1 MKTFKW
7 TCPSNIAFVKYWG
20 KKPHQIPCNASLSM
34 TLSKAFTKLSLDL
47 QPKKFKSSEI
57 ECDYY
62 FEGKKNEKFEHRVR
76 EFLKAQQVHF
86 PFLEEFALHFQSKN
100 SFPHS
105 TGIASSASAFG
116 AIALTLC
123 DAKNQ
128 LSEVE
133 MSPNFM
139 QEASNIARL
148 GSGSACRSLF
158 PSYALWGQTKDI
170 ANSSDEYAIPITDV
184 HLNFQNMC
192 DAILI
197 VDAAPKKVSSSLGH
211 SLMNNHPYAAQR
223 FIQANQRVSEMIS
236 VLANGDY
243 ERFIQLTESE
253 ALTLHAMMLTSNDYY
268 LLMRPNT
275 LVIIEKIFE
284 FRQET
289 KIPIC
294 FTLDAGPNIHLLYP
308 NSYQEQVEAFLSSEL
323 KNHIQEIMWDKIGL
337 GPQNNH

>member
-1 MKTFKW
+1 MKKFTW
-7 TCPSNIAFVKYWG
+7 TCPSNIALIKYWG

-34 TLSKAFTKLSLDL
+34 TLSKASTELSLELHSKDS
-47 QPKKFKSSEI
+47 KSSEI

-76 EFLKAQQVHF
+76 EFLQTQQVHF
-86 PFLEEFALHFQSKN
+86 PFLKDFALHFQSKN

-116 AIALTLC
+116 AIALALC

-128 LSEVE
+128 LSGVE
-133 MSPNFM
+133 KNSNFM
-139 QEASNIARL
+139 QEASNIARQ

-158 PSYALWGQTKDI
+158 PSYALWGKVEDVT
-170 ANSSDEYAIPITDV
+170 NSSDEYAIPITDV

-197 VDAAPKKVSSSLGH
+197 VDSAPKKVSSSLGH

-223 FIQANQRVSEMIS
+223 FVQANQRVSEMIS
-236 VLANGDY
+236 VLRNGDY
-243 ERFIQLTESE
+243 ERYIQLTESE
-253 ALTLHAMMLTSNDYY
+253 ALTLHAMMLTSHDYY
-268 LLMRPNT
+268 LLMRPQT
-275 LVIIEKIFE
+275 LEIIEKIFK

-289 KIPIC
+289 KIPVC
-294 FTLDAGPNIHLLYP
+294 FTLDAGPNIHLLYA
-308 NSYQEQVEAFLSSEL
+308 NSYQEKVEEFLNSEL
-323 KNHIQEIMWDKIGL
+323 KNHIQEIKWDKIGL
-337 GPQNNH
+337 GPQNKK